1 MGQDDVQIDLIELV
15 KYLISKW
22 LIILLAILI
31 GIGAAIGFSTIKN
44 KNIYTAQM
52 KLYITIPQTSD
63 KIAIHDNVNELV
75 ADYIELLQSDLVVDK
90 VSEELEIP
98 VSEIRESINVSQV
111 KEKRFIVITTQN
123 LDKSKVIKIS
133 DSVLKYANKT
143 ITEVLDKNKP
153 IVVEKADQP
162 SKVNTVNTK
171 KNIAVGAAAG
181 LILSIGGIFV
191 FFIYNKSKCKG

>member
-44 KNIYTAQM
+44 KNIYTAQT

-75 ADYIELLQSDLVVDK
+75 ADYIVDK